1 MTLPDRQELVL
12 GGGTGLDLGVLGG
25 SGGGAVV
32 KPKAFGRSSLLLDGA
47 LVGTL
52 PLPMGVAGM
61 LLDVADCPLCSKRC
75 AQRRTPDSPPVFRF
89 PFSSDDDALPGDVK
103 PGMRLAMK
111 RRRGKFLL
119 IFFSFF
125 FQQQIKNKFFRQIFF
140 LFFFSGSF
148 FIGPSSRSFF
158 FFSTCTCALMRFSFF
173 FSFLFVERVFFLFQ
187 KFKLSPR
194 RISWLLLDRDV
205 NYN

>member
-1 MTLPDRQELVL
+1 M
-12 GGGTGLDLGVLGG
+12 DLGVLGG

-119 IFFSFF
+119 IFFSFLF